1 MLKPALAGLAAL
13 AATVT
18 LGACGASTVSA
29 DDVEKQIT
37 SKLQGSDGSTPDSA
51 ECPEELDAEVGATLT
66 CSVTA
71 GEEEFE
77 VEVEVTKVEDGTAN
91 FDITVLE

>member
-1 MLKPALAGLAAL
+1 MLKPVLAALAAL

-18 LGACGASTVSA
+18 LTSCGASTVA
-29 DDVEKQIT
+29 AEDVEKQIT
-37 SKLQGSDGSTPDSA
+37 SKLQGSDGSKPDSA
-51 ECPEELDAEVGATLT
+51 DCPGELDAEVGATLT

-71 GEEEFE
+71 GEETFD
-77 VEVEVTKVEDGTAN
+77 VEVEVTEVEDDTAN